1 MDRRTFN
8 ALVGLGGMGS
18 LGGRISLSVPQVS
31 PGNPQNPQVK
41 WPSQTYRRLLV
52 DTHVPDWDSL
62 LASFDPADY
71 VSTIARGNFQA
82 LMQYANSCVG
92 LCLWR
97 TKVGQMHAGMK
108 GRDYFGEV
116 MAECHRHGLHR
127 LAYFTIIFDDWAYE
141 YRPDWRILP
150 EDGYDQVLFNRLG
163 TVCPNSPYREYAMA
177 CLRELVG
184 NYDFEGI
191 FLDMTFWP
199 AVCYCPHCTER
210 FRREYHEE
218 PPRTVDW
225 HNPVWRN
232 FQKAR
237 EQWMLEFAKAVTQAV
252 KQTRPI
258 QVYHQ
263 FGSIFNPWRFG
274 VCLEQREASDF
285 CSGDFYGEPTQ
296 LSFVCKTFL
305 GLTLNRPFEF
315 MTSRTEGLN
324 DFETTKPME
333 TLLVETLFPT
343 IHSSACLQID
353 AIKPSGTLNHQAYE
367 YMGQVNAQHAPYEPF
382 LGGEL
387 LADVALYYNINSMF
401 DPEENGLSVAQ
412 AADLEVFAGPG
423 KRASQQLFRKNP
435 PHMKA
440 VLGATRILRE
450 THIPF
455 GVVTNATLD
464 QLRNYRAV
472 MIPSVLALTPEQAE
486 IFRSFVREGGVLY
499 VSGPSS
505 LDQLA
510 EIGSRL
516 EDVLGVRYL
525 GTIGNVTTYLTP
537 SDAEIR
543 KVAWPQENITFPGR
557 MVQAKALPGA
567 EVLATITLPY
577 PGSEFGY
584 TIGTRFTQLWSNPPA
599 DTPGPDPG
607 IVINSFGKGK
617 VIWVASPIESRSEA
631 VYAPL
636 VSHLI
641 HRCLPGPYRF
651 EVDTHRSVE
660 MTLFHQ
666 NEKHRMLVG
675 LLNTQ
680 VEAPRIAVGATVR
693 VHLPAGL
700 QARRVLFLP
709 EQKEMA
715 FAKAGPYVQFTVPP
729 FKVVAMALVEYA

>member
-1 MDRRTFN
+1 
-8 ALVGLGGMGS
+8 
-18 LGGRISLSVPQVS
+18 
-31 PGNPQNPQVK
+31 
-41 WPSQTYRRLLV
+41 
-52 DTHVPDWDSL
+52 
-62 LASFDPADY
+62 
-71 VSTIARGNFQA
+71 
-82 LMQYANSCVG
+82 
-92 LCLWR
+92 
-97 TKVGQMHAGMK
+97 
-108 GRDYFGEV
+108 
-116 MAECHRHGLHR
+116 
-127 LAYFTIIFDDWAYE
+127 
-141 YRPDWRILP
+141 
-150 EDGYDQVLFNRLG
+150 
-163 TVCPNSPYREYAMA
+163 
-177 CLRELVG
+177 
-184 NYDFEGI
+184 
-191 FLDMTFWP
+191 
-199 AVCYCPHCTER
+199 
-210 FRREYHEE
+210 
-218 PPRTVDW
+218 
-225 HNPVWRN
+225 
-232 FQKAR
+232 
-237 EQWMLEFAKAVTQAV
+237 
-252 KQTRPI
+252 
-258 QVYHQ
+258 
-263 FGSIFNPWRFG
+263 
-274 VCLEQREASDF
+274 
-285 CSGDFYGEPTQ
+285 
-296 LSFVCKTFL
+296 
-305 GLTLNRPFEF
+305 
-315 MTSRTEGLN
+315 
-324 DFETTKPME
+324 
-333 TLLVETLFPT
+333 
-343 IHSSACLQID
+343 
-353 AIKPSGTLNHQAYE
+353 
-367 YMGQVNAQHAPYEPF
+367 
-382 LGGEL
+382 
-387 LADVALYYNINSMF
+387 MF

-525 GTIGNVTTYLTP
+525 GTIGSVTTYLTP

-577 PGSEFGY
+577 PGSEF
-584 TIGTRFTQLWSNPPA
+584 
-599 DTPGPDPG
+599 
-607 IVINSFGKGK
+607 
-617 VIWVASPIESRSEA
+617 VASPIESRSEA

-636 VSHLI
+636 VSLLI
-641 HRCLPGPYRF
+641 HRCLPRPYRF
-651 EVDTHRSVE
+651 ELDTHRSVE